1 MAKRDGE
8 GQGEGKLVEI
18 NRNEIEYFASER
30 AGFLFPAREQKN
42 FPVSA
47 SIYTKGGRGEKEGG
61 ERGKRCAESS
71 RNKTPP
77 PLPPPCSVNLGG
89 RPPGLEPGQIRR

>member
-47 SIYTKGGRGEKEGG
+47 SIYTKEGEKEGG
-61 ERGKRCAESS
+61 GGGNVA
-71 RNKTPP
+71 RNR
-77 PLPPPCSVNLGG
+77 V
-89 RPPGLEPGQIRR
+89 EIRRRRRCRLPAR